1 MPSGSPCTG
10 RAETRTPEPA
20 DRAAYEKSPPRI
32 RPKRTTRPPISY
44 AREQEEENEAS
55 NARSRRKRNHEGRQR
70 SQSDASAG
78 REATTPDDTPTDVQ
92 ELESTKLLQEL
103 IELREE
109 LKRRDEAHR
118 EELQRVKTEFRAAL
132 AEVQQEL
139 RDLKNTT
146 LTPQG
151 GSEPGSQSSYGEIL
165 QELQSLRSAITTS
178 NTTSGGLSWAQVAAD
193 GDRAQP
199 TTAYPLPNNKK
210 QNKEDNCIRVSTKPN
225 SNEGEDEGE
234 NTFRRYLPPRTAVT
248 HIQDALATA
257 NETKDVRV
265 LGVGTTITGGSK
277 NLARTPNWPDHDS
290 G

>member
-10 RAETRTPEPA
+10 WAETRTPEPA
-20 DRAAYEKSPPRI
+20 DRAEHEKSPPRI

-44 AREQEEENEAS
+44 AREQEDENEAS
-55 NARSRRKRNHEGRQR
+55 NARFRRKRRNHEGRQG
-70 SQSDASAG
+70 SQSDAPAG
-78 REATTPDDTPTDVQ
+78 REATTPDDTPTDVK

-118 EELQRVKTEFRAAL
+118 KELQRVKTEFRAAL

-165 QELQSLRSAITTS
+165 QEIQSLRSAITTP
-178 NTTSGGLSWAQVAAD
+178 NTTSDGLSWAQVAAD

-199 TTAYPLPNNKK
+199 TTAYPLLNNKK
-210 QNKEDNCIRVSTKPN
+210 QNKEDNCIRVSTEPN
-225 SNEGEDEGE
+225 SNEGEDKGE
-234 NTFRRYLPPRTAVT
+234 DTFRRYLPPRTAVT

-265 LGVGTTITGGSK
+265 LGVGTTRTGYVI
-277 NLARTPNWPDHDS
+277 RF
-290 G
+290 